1 MSRPE
6 LKTTRG
12 AIKLRVLRLL
22 YEHTEDGRI
31 YALNRLAGLLV
42 GNGISWGYAKML
54 LWELYLMGLLERPK
68 VGLYKVNKDRLK
80 AYVEEYEAQLA
91 RLKSRGGGSG
101 GPSPSQGGP

>member
-1 MSRPE
+1 
-6 LKTTRG
+6 
-12 AIKLRVLRLL
+12 
-22 YEHTEDGRI
+22 
-31 YALNRLAGLLV
+31 
-42 GNGISWGYAKML
+42 
-54 LWELYLMGLLERPK
+54 MGLLERPK

>member
-42 GNGISWGYAKML
+42 GDGISWGYAKML

-68 VGLYKVNKDRLK
+68 VGLYKVNKDKLK
-80 AYVEEYEAQLA
+80 TYIEEYEATLA
-91 RLKSRGGGSG
+91 GLKARRGGSG
-101 GPSPSQGGP
+101 GGGPSPD